1 MTNPRDERDA
11 SSTPWCPSAMPSSS
25 HSLFDLDLRRPLST
39 PSLPSYLLPQHR
51 ALTRAAGII
60 GTALPSIE
68 KALGSGF
75 ENSPTQQGVLTVSIL
90 VGAMIASA
98 FGGVVANILGRR
110 YATILLGAWAGVM
123 RSGT

>member
-1 MTNPRDERDA
+1 MVAT
-11 SSTPWCPSAMPSSS
+11 
-25 HSLFDLDLRRPLST
+25 
-39 PSLPSYLLPQHR
+39 
-51 ALTRAAGII
+51 GII

-110 YATILLGAWAGVM
+110 YATILLGAWLEEDEGGAGEG
-123 RSGT
+123 RRKEEEAG